1 MELMSVVPIL
11 EVVILQGMFDF
22 LVFFVKNIFTQE
34 IYHYSSATTE
44 APVVTT
50 AATAAPVTTTESSGT
65 TTASSGTTTRFV
77 FSNCL
82 DPS

>member
-22 LVFFVKNIFTQE
+22 FVNFFFVKNIFKQK

-77 FSNCL
+77 FLS
-82 DPS
+82 

>member
-22 LVFFVKNIFTQE
+22 FFNFFFVKIIFTQE

-50 AATAAPVTTTESSGT
+50 AATVAPVTTTESSGT
-65 TTASSGTTTRFV
+65 TTANSGTTTRFV
-77 FSNCL
+77 FLN
-82 DPS
+82 